1 MMRDVTDRD
10 FDYVVAQ
17 ARMPVLVEFWKPG
30 CGSCRALM
38 RELEKLESDVS
49 GRVLILKMNVEENF
63 QIPAELDV
71 SSLPVLALY
80 REGAF
85 ERFIGGLGTREEI
98 LTQLSLGYKVLQVRP
113 SFSMRRSA
121 STGPQDPAW
130 YSGNHR
136 NPCLCHPSRILVIQA
151 QEASTASRRMNR
163 EASPAMTSRSN
174 RS

>member
-98 LTQLSLGYKVLQVRP
+98 LKQLPL
-113 SFSMRRSA
+113 
-121 STGPQDPAW
+121 
-130 YSGNHR
+130 
-136 NPCLCHPSRILVIQA
+136 
-151 QEASTASRRMNR
+151 E
-163 EASPAMTSRSN
+163 
-174 RS
+174 

>member
-10 FDYVVAQ
+10 FDYVVSQ

-49 GRVLILKMNVEENF
+49 GRVLILRMNVEENF

-80 REGAF
+80 REGEF

-98 LTQLSLGYKVLQVRP
+98 LKQLRL
-113 SFSMRRSA
+113 A
-121 STGPQDPAW
+121 
-130 YSGNHR
+130 
-136 NPCLCHPSRILVIQA
+136 
-151 QEASTASRRMNR
+151 
-163 EASPAMTSRSN
+163 
-174 RS
+174 

>member
-10 FDYVVAQ
+10 FDDVVAQ

-49 GRVLILKMNVEENF
+49 GRVLVLKMNVEENF

-80 REGAF
+80 REGEF

-98 LTQLSLGYKVLQVRP
+98 LKQLPL
-113 SFSMRRSA
+113 
-121 STGPQDPAW
+121 
-130 YSGNHR
+130 
-136 NPCLCHPSRILVIQA
+136 
-151 QEASTASRRMNR
+151 E
-163 EASPAMTSRSN
+163 
-174 RS
+174 

>member
-10 FDYVVAQ
+10 FDDVVAQ

-30 CGSCRALM
+30 CGSCQALM

-71 SSLPVLALY
+71 RSLPVLALY
-80 REGAF
+80 CEGEF

-98 LTQLSLGYKVLQVRP
+98 LKQLPLK
-113 SFSMRRSA
+113 
-121 STGPQDPAW
+121 
-130 YSGNHR
+130 
-136 NPCLCHPSRILVIQA
+136 
-151 QEASTASRRMNR
+151 
-163 EASPAMTSRSN
+163 
-174 RS
+174 

>member
-10 FDYVVAQ
+10 FDDVVAQ

-38 RELEKLESDVS
+38 RELEKLDSDVS
-49 GRVLILKMNVEENF
+49 GRVLVLKMNVEENF

-98 LTQLSLGYKVLQVRP
+98 LKQLPL
-113 SFSMRRSA
+113 
-121 STGPQDPAW
+121 
-130 YSGNHR
+130 
-136 NPCLCHPSRILVIQA
+136 
-151 QEASTASRRMNR
+151 E
-163 EASPAMTSRSN
+163 
-174 RS
+174 

>member
-10 FDYVVAQ
+10 FDDVVAQ

-63 QIPAELDV
+63 QIPTELDV
-71 SSLPVLALY
+71 RSLPVLALY
-80 REGAF
+80 REGEF

-98 LTQLSLGYKVLQVRP
+98 LKQLPL
-113 SFSMRRSA
+113 
-121 STGPQDPAW
+121 
-130 YSGNHR
+130 
-136 NPCLCHPSRILVIQA
+136 
-151 QEASTASRRMNR
+151 E
-163 EASPAMTSRSN
+163 
-174 RS
+174 